1 MLIFRMAETLLDM
14 DGRKVIKRESDNSWH
29 LLNGDRLTLDELK
42 EIYAFLDMERIAF
55 RNKFNAYCDRVIS
68 QLLYPYMLN

>member
-55 RNKFNAYCDRVIS
+55 RNKFNAYCDRVIQ

>member
-68 QLLYPYMLN
+68 QLLYPYMWN

>member
-1 MLIFRMAETLLDM
+1 MLIFRMAETLLDV

-55 RNKFNAYCDRVIS
+55 RNKFNAYCDRVIQ